1 MFGDAAAEHRR
12 LKGKGGGG
20 GGAGE
25 EDGPG
30 GDHPG
35 AEYAPLDNF
44 LYNFLVE
51 FRMSMGDNDFGQI
64 EGLGPERAGLCW
76 IMWAVITYL
85 GSIIM
90 LNFIIAQAGAVYS
103 RVKDNID

>member
-1 MFGDAAAEHRR
+1 MFGDAAAESRR

-20 GGAGE
+20 GAGD

-44 LYNFLVE
+44 LYNALVE

-64 EGLGPERAGLCW
+64 EGLGPDRAALAW
-76 IMWAVITYL
+76 IMWVVITYL

-90 LNFIIAQAGAVYS
+90 LNFIIAQAGAVYA
-103 RVKDNID
+103 RVKANID